1 MATGN
6 DSKSETFLFYTGVVL
21 AILGIACAGVAISK
35 GMLFKKSPIPDPQ
48 SLNEQFEQKQ

>member
-6 DSKSETFLFYTGVVL
+6 DSMSETFLFYTGVAL

-35 GMLFKKSPIPDPQ
+35 GMLFK
-48 SLNEQFEQKQ
+48 